1 MWQNWHQ
8 PGAMMGYDGGGWF
21 WGMAFHGLSAILFIA
36 VLAVVLSPLFRW
48 LGAGHQTHATTQS
61 GGSALDILK
70 ARYARGEID
79 RDDYLQRK
87 ADLS

>member
-21 WGMAFHGLSAILFIA
+21 WGMAFHGLSVILFVA
-36 VLAVVLSPLFRW
+36 VLAAVLILVFRW
-48 LGAGHQTHATTQS
+48 LGTGHQPQSTTLPHS
-61 GGSALDILK
+61 GALDVLN
-70 ARYARGEID
+70 ARYARGEIE

>member
-8 PGAMMGYDGGGWF
+8 PDAMMGYDGGGWS
-21 WGMAFHGLSAILFIA
+21 WGMALHGLSAILFIA
-36 VLAVVLSPLFRW
+36 ILAVVLILLFRW
-48 LGAGHQTHATTQS
+48 FGAGHQMHASTPPAS
-61 GGSALDILK
+61 SALDLLK

-79 RDDYLQRK
+79 REDYLQRK

>member
-1 MWQNWHQ
+1 MANWHQ

-21 WGMAFHGLSAILFIA
+21 WRMAFHGLSAILSIAIPAA
-36 VLAVVLSPLFRW
+36 VLILLFRW
-48 LGAGHQTHATTQS
+48 FGAGHQPHTTTPS
-61 GGSALDILK
+61 GSSALDILN

-79 RDDYLQRK
+79 REDYLQRK

>member
-21 WGMAFHGLSAILFIA
+21 WGMAFHGFSAILFIA
-36 VLAVVLSPLFRW
+36 ILIAVLILLFRW
-48 LGAGHQTHATTQS
+48 FGAGHQVHSSTSPA
-61 GGSALDILK
+61 GSALDILN

-87 ADLS
+87 ADMS